1 MSFRGPVFY
10 KAPLPN
16 YGNHALTAYDGDGPD
31 TWNVEP
37 AKGREAGM
45 TSRQADQERLTLD
58 TGRFTLKLTAQGL
71 FRTGEVW
78 NLRSPGT
85 AEDESGGL

>member
-1 MSFRGPVFY
+1 
-10 KAPLPN
+10 
-16 YGNHALTAYDGDGPD
+16 
-31 TWNVEP
+31 
-37 AKGREAGM
+37 M
-45 TSRQADQERLTLD
+45 TSRQADRERLTLD